1 MLLFYDPIYTEGIDP
16 TARFPRE
23 RYRLLYERLKDRPG
37 IEIRSPR
44 LATRAEIT
52 RAHCPNYVDAFING
66 TLDADA
72 IRRIGLRPWT
82 PAIVERTLRITGGS
96 LQALEHIL
104 EHGGIAGNMA
114 GGTHH
119 AYYDYGSGYCIF
131 NDIAICA
138 LTALQHPKINKIL
151 ILDLDVH
158 QGDGTAAILKDHPQI
173 FTCSIHAESNFP
185 FRKAQSDL
193 DVHLADDTTDAD
205 YLEVLDRTL
214 EKLQPQQYDLLLYQ
228 AGVDPL
234 KEDALGKLALTREGL
249 QQRNQRVFNLNRPQD
264 SKLEVRPSTF
274 DAHPVPDSPLHSKL
288 EVRRSMFDV
297 PPPQPTLIFMGGGY
311 ANPIAPTVDAF
322 EDLFTGST

>member
-1 MLLFYDPIYTEGIDP
+1 MLRLYYDPIYTDGIDP
-16 TARFPRE
+16 SARFPRD
-23 RYRLLYERLKDRPG
+23 RYRLLYERLKSNPT
-37 IEIRSPR
+37 IEICSPR
-44 LATRAEIT
+44 RATREEIT

-82 PAIVERTLRITGGS
+82 PSIIERTLRITGGS

-104 EHGGIAGNMA
+104 ENGGVAGNMA

-138 LTALQHPKINKIL
+138 LTALQHPTINRIL

-158 QGDGTAAILKDHPQI
+158 QGDGTAAILKDHPNI

-193 DVHLADDTTDAD
+193 DVHLADDTCDKD
-205 YLEVLDRTL
+205 YLACLDHTL
-214 EKLQPQQYDLLLYQ
+214 EKIRPENYDLLLYQ

-234 KEDALGKLALTREGL
+234 QTDALGKLALSRAGL
-249 QQRNQRVFNLNRPQD
+249 NERNERIFQIGL
-264 SKLEVRPSTF
+264 
-274 DAHPVPDSPLHSKL
+274 
-288 EVRRSMFDV
+288 
-297 PPPQPTLIFMGGGY
+297 PTLVFMGGGY
-311 ANPIAPTVDAF
+311 AKPIEETVDAF
-322 EDLFTGST
+322 EDLFTEIPPGI